1 MKKIAHF
8 EVVDQ
13 NIDCAWGEWYS
24 TESEAR
30 EAIKQSR
37 SEGDNYPVYIRK
49 VTFTVNAK
57 GKTINKTVQNMGLA

>member
-13 NIDCAWGEWYS
+13 NTEFAWGEWYS

-30 EAIKQSR
+30 EAIKESR

-57 GKTINKTVQNMGLA
+57 GKMIRKTVQTMEPA